1 MTFLGAIVACTAGAT
16 FSQSITDPR
25 LNVGPK
31 AKATGEHVMVA
42 TQLPIVTETA
52 LEVLRQGGNA
62 VDAMVTAVFLQHV
75 VDYHQ
80 VSHFGAMSAIYYE
93 ASTGRYYALSAVSER
108 PKSAAGETTRVAI
121 AGVVR
126 GLEALSQRFGTRPW
140 ASYFGPAIAAAEEG
154 VLMTSFMYGVNFSK
168 FEAGDLSAND
178 DAVREFFM
186 PDGHLVPVG
195 QRWKMPAL
203 AEHLKKVASEG
214 ADYVYTGPWAEK
226 FVAAVTARGG
236 KISREDMAAY
246 RPRWEEPTR
255 FTYRGHEIIGSPPPD
270 TGGLEVSANL
280 NVLANL
286 DLPGRGHY
294 AQSAETLE
302 LMVRTL
308 ARVSQEIRSGLR
320 DPLNYHVPSDLWLSK
335 EYGRFTAQYVL
346 ATRPKVSLAPSQA
359 PETPAPAGEL
369 GSNHNVIVDAE
380 GNWIS
385 LLHTGH
391 GGAPGVLID
400 GVDATEGSS
409 ALAESV
415 GPGRRIILPITSI
428 LLAKKGRP
436 WLAMGTPG
444 NPPQP
449 VTQVLVNLLD
459 FGMDP
464 EAAVEA
470 PRFWATANPYPEVR
484 IESRIDP
491 EVRRGIKDRGI
502 KLTDIGPYNWH
513 TGSMQI
519 VWRDA
524 GTGTIHGVTD
534 SRRLGCVKGY

>member
-1 MTFLGAIVACTAGAT
+1 MKVLVFLIALS
-16 FSQSITDPR
+16 SQSITDPG
-25 LNVGPK
+25 LNPGPK
-31 AKATGEHVMVA
+31 AKAAGERVMVA
-42 TQLPIVTETA
+42 TQLPVVTDTA
-52 LEVLRQGGNA
+52 LEVLRSGGNA

-80 VSHFGAMSAIYYE
+80 VSHFGAMSAVYYE
-93 ASTGRYYALSAVSER
+93 ASTGKYYALSAVSER
-108 PKSAAGETTRVAI
+108 PESAPGDSKVAI

-126 GLEALSQRFGTRPW
+126 GLEALSKRFGTRPW
-140 ASYFGPAIAAAEEG
+140 ESYLEPAIAAAEEG
-154 VLMTSFMYGVNFSK
+154 VLMTSFMYGINFAK

-186 PDGHLVPVG
+186 PGGHLVPVG

-203 AEHLKKVASEG
+203 AEHLRKVASEG
-214 ADYVYTGPWAEK
+214 ADYVYQGPWAGK
-226 FVAAVTARGG
+226 FVEAVRARGG
-236 KISREDMAAY
+236 KITREDMAGY

-280 NVLANL
+280 NVLQNL
-286 DLPGRGHY
+286 DLSSKGHY
-294 AQSAETLE
+294 AQSPETLE

-308 ARVSQEIRSGLR
+308 ARVGQEIRSGLR
-320 DPLNYHVPSDLWLSK
+320 DPENHHVPSDLWLSR
-335 EYGRFTAQYVL
+335 EYGQLTAKYVL
-346 ATRPKVSLAPSQA
+346 STLPKVSLSGSAA
-359 PETPAPAGEL
+359 AETPGEPGDY

-409 ALAESV
+409 ARAETV

-428 LLAKKGRP
+428 LLATNGKP

-449 VTQVLVNLLD
+449 VTQVLINLLD
-459 FGMDP
+459 FGMEP

-470 PRFWATANPYPEVR
+470 PRFWASADPYPTVR
-484 IESRIDP
+484 IESRIAPD
-491 EVRRGIKDRGI
+491 VRAGMKERGIQ
-502 KLTDIGPYNWH
+502 LTDIGPYNWH

-519 VWRDA
+519 VWRDPA
-524 GTGTIHGVTD
+524 TGNLQGVTD
-534 SRRLGCVKGY
+534 PRRLGRVAGY